1 MNRKKSG
8 WLTVAF
14 LFGLITTSMGQNQA
28 VTYPAP
34 EGVEMK
40 LNGVH
45 ISDNMPGKP
54 AWCKTADMARFFVGK
69 HVEGVVLE

>member
-54 AWCKTADMARFFVGK
+54 A
-69 HVEGVVLE
+69 

>member
-34 EGVEMK
+34 EGVEMMYTSRTTCPENP
-40 LNGVH
+40 LG
-45 ISDNMPGKP
+45 
-54 AWCKTADMARFFVGK
+54 ARRPTWSASS
-69 HVEGVVLE
+69 